1 MTKNEV
7 KSLKIGLNLVVLL
20 LLGQFVGAFL
30 LFFFAGG
37 VGISTWGSSWA
48 GAQFLMYLPAFCHL
62 ILILLT
68 CYITFFL
75 WQLWKEVSFNGSLQ
89 RSRPE
94 SVPTISHTIPSP
106 QLQNLHSFSESSHC
120 NLGFTVEAPTYDG
133 ARSEEGSEKLSQEMG
148 KSGSYTENL
157 QLHSSSGVEAVTK
170 EEQILSAEFE
180 CPICLDL
187 MLPPRKIFQCIQGH
201 PTCSWCLSQ
210 GLTFCPTCRGPFM
223 GRARNMERIAAIL
236 LEQSVEVSAD

>member
-1 MTKNEV
+1 MGIFLGWGTVPDVPSGILPSHPHPPHLLHHLLPLAAVEGGFLQRISPEVTSRVCAHYFPHHTKSTAAKFTFLFRV
-7 KSLKIGLNLVVLL
+7 KFALLSGCFAKSL
-20 LLGQFVGAFL
+20 
-30 LFFFAGG
+30 
-37 VGISTWGSSWA
+37 
-48 GAQFLMYLPAFCHL
+48 C
-62 ILILLT
+62 
-68 CYITFFL
+68 
-75 WQLWKEVSFNGSLQ
+75 
-89 RSRPE
+89 R
-94 SVPTISHTIPSP
+94 
-106 QLQNLHSFSESSHC
+106 SSHC
-120 NLGFTVEAPTYDG
+120 NLGFTMEAPTYDG

-148 KSGSYTENL
+148 KSGPYTENL

-187 MLPPRKIFQCIQGH
+187 MLPPRKIFQCIRGH

-236 LEQSVEVSAD
+236 LENSVEVSAD